1 MLKKLVKY
9 GNSNAL
15 VLDKAI
21 LELLNIAEGSVVKI
35 KTDGHSLIITPQEKV
50 AVQEVNQTVTSTEAL
65 QLVGIRGSIPHY
77 KEFDAATQ
85 AMLEKEISD
94 IMNNYCEMVMKASS
108 NQAFQKEA
116 ELLRATCG
124 TDQIKFAHMRTS
136 LMEKYVPELAQHSK
150 RLADFDKKC
159 RLLAGEQPV
168 EDMEQIQKDMT
179 KAMQDVFAKHK
190 DTQMS
195 CGTMM
200 QSPEYLHRAQLLTE
214 KFQDD
219 QASVEFISEMKKLM
233 YEFCPEMEQ
242 LHQDLEAVGKKYNNI
257 PGYK

>member
-21 LELLNIAEGSVVKI
+21 LELLNISEGSIVKI
-35 KTDGHSLIITPQEKV
+35 KTDGHSLIITPQDKEVVQKV
-50 AVQEVNQTVTSTEAL
+50 NETVTSNEAL
-65 QLVGIRGSIPHY
+65 HLIGIRGSIPHY
-77 KEFDAATQ
+77 KDFDPATQ

-94 IMNNYCEMVMKASS
+94 IMNNHCEMIMRLNAD
-108 NQAFQKEA
+108 QAFQKEA
-116 ELLRATCG
+116 ELLRVACG
-124 TDQIKFAHMRTS
+124 SDLIKFSEMRKS
-136 LMEKYVPELAQHSK
+136 LMEKYNPELAQHSK
-150 RLADFDKKC
+150 RLAEFDKRC
-159 RLLAGEQPV
+159 RILAGEQPI

-219 QASVEFISEMKKLM
+219 QGSVEFVCEMKKLM

-242 LHQDLEAVGKKYNNI
+242 LHQELEAVAKKYNNI